1 MLSTLSLWLALFILW
16 LLLSGYLDNPLLL
29 GSGALSCVLAVVI
42 ARRAQRI
49 DPDTLYLH
57 RYLNLR
63 LPGYLLWL
71 LREIIKS
78 NLDVAGRI
86 LNPKLPVNPTLIR
99 LQPSQR
105 GELGQVIYANS
116 ITLTPGTVTTYLHE
130 GRLEVHALSEEGAT
144 ALRQG
149 EMDRRV
155 SVVEGIH

>member
-16 LLLSGYLDNPLLL
+16 LLLSGYLDSPLLL
-29 GSGALSCVLAVVI
+29 GFGALSCALAVAI

-49 DPDTLYLH
+49 DPETLHL
-57 RYLNLR
+57 RWYLNLR
-63 LPGYLLWL
+63 LPRYLLWL
-71 LREIIKS
+71 LWEIIKS
-78 NLDVAGRI
+78 NLDVASRI
-86 LNPKLPVNPTLIR
+86 LNPKLPVSPTLIQ

-116 ITLTPGTVTTYLHE
+116 ITLTPGTVTTYLSE

-155 SVVEGIH
+155 SAVEGIR

>member
-1 MLSTLSLWLALFILW
+1 MLSTLSLWLTLFILW

-29 GSGALSCVLAVVI
+29 GFGALSCALAVAV

-49 DPDTLYLH
+49 DPETLHL
-57 RYLNLR
+57 RWYLNLH
-63 LPGYLLWL
+63 LPRYLLWL

-78 NLDVAGRI
+78 NLNVASRI
-86 LNPKLPVNPTLIR
+86 LNPKLPVSPTLIR

-116 ITLTPGTVTTYLHE
+116 ITLTPGTVTTYLSE

-155 SVVEGIH
+155 SAIEEIR

>member
-29 GSGALSCVLAVVI
+29 GFGALSCALAVAV

-49 DPDTLYLH
+49 DPEALH
-57 RYLNLR
+57 LRWYLNLR
-63 LPGYLLWL
+63 LPRYLLWL

-86 LNPKLPVNPTLIR
+86 LNPKLPVSPTLIR

-105 GELGQVIYANS
+105 VELGQVIYANS
-116 ITLTPGTVTTYLHE
+116 ITLTPGTVTTYLSE
-130 GRLEVHALSEEGAT
+130 GRLEAHALSEEGAI

-149 EMDRRV
+149 EMGRRV
-155 SVVEGIH
+155 SAVEGIH